1 MTGFNHFNYKNDK
14 LFCENTDVEL
24 IALKQGTPLYIYS
37 YQALIDQFK
46 ELDDAFASVDR
57 LICFSVKANSNAAI
71 LKSFFSQGSGA
82 DVVSGG
88 ELRRAL
94 LAGCDPKKIVFSGVG
109 KTSEEI
115 HLALQ
120 EGVLQFNVESE
131 QELEN
136 IERIAAFLDVKA
148 PVALRVNPD
157 VDAKTHPY
165 ISTGLKE
172 NKFGVGHDQS
182 LSLYKKALG
191 MKHLDVVG
199 VDCHIGSQIIE
210 LQCFED
216 AMKKVRDL
224 VLELKKIGCHL
235 KNIDIGGGLGIR
247 YKNEKNKSAW
257 EYAESVLS
265 PLKDLGCKIILEPGR
280 FLVGNSGIFVTK
292 VTYLKKNEDGKHF
305 TIVDG
310 AFNDLMRPMLYQA
323 YHEIVP
329 VVVKK
334 DRAAVK
340 TNVTGP
346 ICESTDFFAKERD
359 VQLTGPGEYLAIMSA
374 GAYGMSM
381 ASTYNSRPRPTE
393 VLVKDKEFY
402 VIRKPDRL
410 EDIIGKETMPEFL
423 KEKF

>member
-1 MTGFNHFNYKNDK
+1 MTGFTHFNYKNDK

-37 YQALIDQFK
+37 YQVLIDQFK
-46 ELDDAFASVDR
+46 ELDGAFANVDHV
-57 LICFSVKANSNAAI
+57 ICFSVKSNANAAI
-71 LKSFFSQGSGA
+71 LKSFFSQGAGA

-182 LSLYKKALG
+182 LNLYKKALG
-191 MKHLDVVG
+191 MKHVDVVG

-216 AMKKVRDL
+216 AMQKVRDL

-247 YKNEKNKSAW
+247 YKNEKNKSAQ
-257 EYAESVLS
+257 EYAASVLS
-265 PLKDLGCKIILEPGR
+265 PLEGLGCKIILEPGR
-280 FLVGNSGIFVTK
+280 FLVGNAGIFVTK

-334 DRAAVK
+334 ERSVIK
-340 TNVTGP
+340 TNITGP
-346 ICESTDFFAKERD
+346 ICESTDFFAKERNIL
-359 VQLTGPGEYLAIMSA
+359 LTGPGEHLAIMSA